1 VVRSEVG
8 KCFNFWVSGL
18 GVWLSGGVGGGKCIF
33 IFGFLDYWPTES

>member
-18 GVWLSGGVGGGKCIF
+18 GAWLSGGVGGRKRYFHFWI
-33 IFGFLDYWPTES
+33 S